1 MQSSSWGTI
10 QVNCDT
16 PLPPIGRAALTQHMN
31 ALSMTMPLRE
41 PYSTDHNSL
50 LDHVWL
56 FTSLTD
62 MASHVRHGVSEAY
75 WTDHRPVWCRVPVAN
90 LPQ

>member
-50 LDHVWL
+50 LDPVWL

-75 WTDHRPVWCRVPVAN
+75 WTDHRPVWCRVPITN
-90 LPQ
+90 MPQ